1 MINNLHLVTKKK
13 KRVLLQTLLLINLYL
28 MSNKAYKT
36 HNGLIYQ
43 PLQSRL
49 AINSQIKVFKS
60 ETRKIKNKQSL
71 RFQQVYNIYLYTST

>member
-1 MINNLHLVTKKK
+1 
-13 KRVLLQTLLLINLYL
+13 

-71 RFQQVYNIYLYTST
+71 RFQQVYNITIHY